1 MTFLGAYGIIVQM
14 NKVSNKVTSTNRVT
28 RNFDVLEKVAKGEP
42 IIIPGAEFMSK
53 EELAKAKKN
62 ESQRRLMARRRGHE
76 PTVPTTKAELRKI
89 DTQQMVELSK
99 DTRNL
104 AVQILNQKLVQM
116 QSDPEALSKTSIKDL
131 ATVFGILVDKSQLL
145 NGLATSNIAI
155 QAKIDINM
163 TSDKALEELNKMR
176 EKYAESNG

>member
-1 MTFLGAYGIIVQM
+1 MKARDLPTVDKGTKIV
-14 NKVSNKVTSTNRVT
+14 
-28 RNFDVLEKVAKGEP
+28 
-42 IIIPGAEFMSK
+42 IPGAEFMSK

-76 PTVPTTKAELRKI
+76 PTVVTTKQMARKI
-89 DTQQMVELSK
+89 DTAQMVELSK

-104 AVQILNQKLVQM
+104 AVQILNDKLVQM
-116 QSDPEALSKTSIKDL
+116 QTDPEALAKTSIKDL

-155 QAKIDINM
+155 HAKIDVNM
-163 TSDKALEELNKMR
+163 TSDKALEELNRMR
-176 EKYAESNG
+176 EKYAEGNE